1 MTRGAEL
8 QLRALTCISVLTILC
23 IGTTVSYAQTIG
35 TTDPLE
41 SMPIRLGVL
50 GLSPTLAIT
59 NLGIDDNIFND
70 ATDPERDFTM
80 TVTPRL
86 QARLRSGK
94 LLLSGAVA
102 TGLVYY
108 QKYDDERSIDY
119 AADGRVDVD
128 LGWFQPYALASYL
141 DTRERLNVELDE
153 RAPRTQTTMAAGTK
167 VLVSPKTGLVFGYR
181 QVGLDF
187 AEGTTFD
194 GVPLS
199 QSLNSTTKTL
209 EGGLELY
216 LTPLTTFSVVAS
228 RQTDRFDESPE
239 KDADTFRILPSIR
252 MEAPAIIRG
261 SLAVGYRRFSAID
274 PGTPDFGGLVV
285 HGSLTHTFAERTKV
299 DLLLSR
305 DVQYSF
311 EETEPYY
318 LTTGLRVVVTQQLGE
333 SFDVRAIVGRDRLE
347 YREEATSPGPSGFG
361 PGSDKDTR
369 IDRASVLGAGVGYR
383 FQANLRTG
391 LDVEFAK
398 RTSDVPDRRYE
409 RTRVVASMTYGF

>member
-1 MTRGAEL
+1 M
-8 QLRALTCISVLTILC
+8 RALTCICVLTVLC
-23 IGTTVSYAQTIG
+23 IGTTESYAQTTG

-41 SMPIRLGVL
+41 AMPIRFGQL

-70 ATDPERDFTM
+70 AADPKRDFTM

-86 QARLRSGK
+86 QARVRTGK
-94 LLLSGAVA
+94 VLLSGTVA

-108 QKYDDERSIDY
+108 QRYDDERSIDY
-119 AADGRVDVD
+119 ATDGRVDVD
-128 LGWFQPYALASYL
+128 LGWFQPYALASLL

-153 RAPRTQTTMAAGTK
+153 RAPRTQTAVAVGTR
-167 VLVSPKTGLVFGYR
+167 LLLSPKTGIVFDFR
-181 QVGLDF
+181 QAGLDF

-199 QSLNSTTKTL
+199 QSLNSTTKTI
-209 EGGLELY
+209 ETGLEFY

-228 RQTDRFDESPE
+228 RQTDRFDQSPE
-239 KDADTFRILPSIR
+239 KNADTLRILPSIR

-274 PGTPDFGGLVV
+274 PETPDYSGLVV
-285 HGSLTHTFAERTKV
+285 QGSLTHTFAEKTNV

-311 EETEPYY
+311 EESEPYY
-318 LTTGLRVVVTQQLGE
+318 LTTGFRVVLTQQLGE
-333 SFDVRAIVGRDRLE
+333 SFDVRAMVGRDRLE
-347 YREEATSPGPSGFG
+347 YREEATSGVPN
-361 PGSDKDTR
+361 DTR
-369 IDRASVLGAGVGYR
+369 IDRASVLGAGVSYR

-391 LDVEFAK
+391 VDVEFGK
-398 RTSDVPDRRYE
+398 RTSEVPNRQYE
-409 RTRVVASMTYGF
+409 RTRVFASMTYGF

>member
-1 MTRGAEL
+1 M
-8 QLRALTCISVLTILC
+8 RALTCICVLTFLC

-35 TTDPLE
+35 NEDPLE
-41 SMPIRLGVL
+41 SMPIRLGLL

-59 NLGIDDNIFND
+59 NFGFDDNIFND
-70 ATDPERDFTM
+70 STDPKRDFTM

-94 LLLSGAVA
+94 VLLSGTVA

-108 QKYDDERSIDY
+108 QEHDDERSIDY

-128 LGWFQPYALASYL
+128 LGWFKPYALASLL
-141 DTRERLNVELDE
+141 DTRERLNVELDV
-153 RAPRTQTTMAAGTK
+153 RAPRTQTKVEVGTR
-167 VLVSPKTGLVFGYR
+167 LLLSPKTGVVFDFR
-181 QVGLDF
+181 RAGLDF

-199 QSLNSTTKTL
+199 QSLNSITKTI

-228 RQTDRFDESPE
+228 RQTDRFDQSPE
-239 KDADTFRILPSIR
+239 KNADTFRILPSIR

-274 PGTPDFGGLVV
+274 PATPDYSGVV
-285 HGSLTHTFAERTKV
+285 AQGSLTHTFAEQTKV
-299 DLLLSR
+299 DLLVSR

-311 EETEPYY
+311 EETQPYY
-318 LTTGLRVVVTQQLGE
+318 LTTGFRVVLTQQLGE
-333 SFDVRAIVGRDRLE
+333 SLDVRAIVGRDRLD
-347 YREEATSPGPSGFG
+347 YREEATSAVPN
-361 PGSDKDTR
+361 DTR
-369 IDRASVLGAGVGYR
+369 IDRASVLGAGAGYR
-383 FQANLRTG
+383 FQANLRIG
-391 LDVEFAK
+391 VDVEFAR
-398 RTSDVPDRRYE
+398 RTSDVPDRRYD
-409 RTRVVASMTYGF
+409 RTRVFASVTYGL

>member
-1 MTRGAEL
+1 
-8 QLRALTCISVLTILC
+8 
-23 IGTTVSYAQTIG
+23 
-35 TTDPLE
+35 
-41 SMPIRLGVL
+41 MPIRLGLL
-50 GLSPTLAIT
+50 GLNPTLAIT

-70 ATDPERDFTM
+70 ATDPKRDFTM

-94 LLLSGAVA
+94 VLLSGSVA

-108 QKYDDERSIDY
+108 QKYEDERSIDY
-119 AADGRVDVD
+119 AVDGRVDVD
-128 LGWFQPYALASYL
+128 LGWFQPYALASFL
-141 DTRERLNVELDE
+141 ETQERLNVELDA
-153 RAPRTQTTMAAGTK
+153 RAPRTQTTLAAGTK
-167 VLVSPKTGLVFGYR
+167 VLLSTKTGLVFDYR
-181 QVGLDF
+181 QDGLDF

-228 RQTDRFDESPE
+228 RQTDRFDQSPE

-261 SLAVGYRRFSAID
+261 SLAVGYRRFSPID
-274 PGTPDFGGLVV
+274 PETPDYSGLVV
-285 HGSLTHTFAERTKV
+285 KGSLTHTFAERTKV

-311 EETEPYY
+311 EETAPYY
-318 LTTGLRVVVTQQLGE
+318 VTTGFRVVVTQQLGE
-333 SFDVRAIVGRDRLE
+333 PFDVRAIVGRDRLE
-347 YREEATSPGPSGFG
+347 YREEATSTVPN
-361 PGSDKDTR
+361 DTR

-383 FQANLRTG
+383 FHPNLRTG

-398 RTSDVPDRRYE
+398 RTSDAPDRRYD
-409 RTRVVASMTYGF
+409 RTRVFASMTYGF

>member
-1 MTRGAEL
+1 M
-8 QLRALTCISVLTILC
+8 RALTCICVLTFLC

-35 TTDPLE
+35 NEDPLE
-41 SMPIRLGVL
+41 SMPIRLGLL

-59 NLGIDDNIFND
+59 NFGFDDNIFND
-70 ATDPERDFTM
+70 STDPKRDFTM

-94 LLLSGAVA
+94 VLLSGTVA

-108 QKYDDERSIDY
+108 QEHDDERSIDY

-128 LGWFQPYALASYL
+128 LGWFKPYALASLL
-141 DTRERLNVELDE
+141 DTRERLNVELDV
-153 RAPRTQTTMAAGTK
+153 RAPRTQTTVAVGTR
-167 VLVSPKTGLVFGYR
+167 LLLSPKTGVVFDFR
-181 QVGLDF
+181 RAGLDF

-199 QSLNSTTKTL
+199 QSLNSITKTI

-228 RQTDRFDESPE
+228 RQTDRFDQSPE
-239 KDADTFRILPSIR
+239 KNADTFRILPSIR

-274 PGTPDFGGLVV
+274 PATPDYSGVV
-285 HGSLTHTFAERTKV
+285 AQGSLTHTFAEQTKV
-299 DLLLSR
+299 DLLVSR

-311 EETEPYY
+311 EETQPYY
-318 LTTGLRVVVTQQLGE
+318 LTTGFRVVLTQQLGE
-333 SFDVRAIVGRDRLE
+333 SLDVRAIVGRDRLD
-347 YREEATSPGPSGFG
+347 YREEATSAVPN
-361 PGSDKDTR
+361 DTR

-383 FQANLRTG
+383 FQANLRIG
-391 LDVEFAK
+391 VDVEFAR
-398 RTSDVPDRRYE
+398 RTSDVPDRRYD
-409 RTRVVASMTYGF
+409 RTRVFASVTYGL

>member
-1 MTRGAEL
+1 M
-8 QLRALTCISVLTILC
+8 RALTCILALTILC
-23 IGTTVSYAQTIG
+23 SGTTVSYAQTTG

-41 SMPIRLGVL
+41 SMPIRLGLL

-70 ATDPERDFTM
+70 ATDPKRDFTM

-86 QARLRSGK
+86 QARLRSGQV
-94 LLLSGAVA
+94 LLSSSVA

-119 AADGRVDVD
+119 AVDGRVDVD
-128 LGWFQPYALASYL
+128 LGRFQPYALASYL
-141 DTRERLNVELDE
+141 ETQERLNVELDA
-153 RAPRTQTTMAAGTK
+153 RAPRTQTTLAAGTK
-167 VLVSPKTGLVFGYR
+167 VLLSPKTGLVFDYK
-181 QVGLDF
+181 QAGLDF

-228 RQTDRFDESPE
+228 RQTDRFDQTPE

-274 PGTPDFGGLVV
+274 PETPDYSGLVV
-285 HGSLTHTFAERTKV
+285 QGSLTHTFAEQTKV

-318 LTTGLRVVVTQQLGE
+318 LTTGFRVVVTQQLGE
-333 SFDVRAIVGRDRLE
+333 SFDLRAIVGRDRLE
-347 YREEATSPGPSGFG
+347 YREEATSSVPN
-361 PGSDKDTR
+361 DTR

-383 FQANLRTG
+383 FHPNLRTG
-391 LDVEFAK
+391 LDVEFAE

-409 RTRVVASMTYGF
+409 RTRVFASMTYGF

>member
-1 MTRGAEL
+1 
-8 QLRALTCISVLTILC
+8 LC
-23 IGTTVSYAQTIG
+23 IGTTVSYAQTTS
-35 TTDPLE
+35 TTDPLDT
-41 SMPIRLGVL
+41 MPIRFGLL
-50 GLSPTLAIT
+50 GLSPTLVIT
-59 NLGIDDNIFND
+59 NFGIDDNIFND
-70 ATDPERDFTM
+70 ATDPKRDFTV

-94 LLLSGAVA
+94 VLLSGTLA

-108 QKYDDERSIDY
+108 QKNDDERSIDY

-128 LGWFQPYALASYL
+128 LGWFQPYALASLL

-153 RAPRTQTTMAAGTK
+153 RAPRTQTALAVGTR
-167 VLVSPKTGLVFGYR
+167 VLLSPKTGLVFDYR
-181 QVGLDF
+181 QAGLDF

-228 RQTDRFDESPE
+228 RQTDRFDQSPE
-239 KDADTFRILPSIR
+239 KDADTLRILPSIR

-274 PGTPDFGGLVV
+274 PETPDYSGLMVQ
-285 HGSLTHTFAERTKV
+285 GSLTHTFAEQTKV

-318 LTTGLRVVVTQQLGE
+318 LTTGVRVVVTQQFGE
-333 SFDVRAIVGRDRLE
+333 SLDVRAIVGRDRLD
-347 YREEATSPGPSGFG
+347 YREEATSGVPNDS
-361 PGSDKDTR
+361 R

-398 RTSDVPDRRYE
+398 RTSEVPNRQYD
-409 RTRVVASMTYGF
+409 RTRVFASMTYGF